1 MLREAASLFESGAN
15 NRVGWEG
22 PEEVQGEMQRPL
34 AALVGLRDPREEPS
48 LGGA

>member
-22 PEEVQGEMQRPL
+22 PEEVQGRCNDPWRP
-34 AALVGLRDPREEPS
+34 
-48 LGGA
+48 